1 MESVVRVLGAIA
13 RNRPLARVL
22 LAYAVFAAT
31 QNAAWI
37 GMLVYAFAQGG
48 ATAAGVVAVMQ
59 LGPAA
64 LVAPLAA
71 GLADRRAPSH
81 VLAGGYVVQVTG
93 MLATAVAI
101 AANVAP
107 AAYAAAVVASVA
119 VATTRPAQAV
129 VVPALVSSAEELT
142 AANAVTGWVESAG
155 AVASSLVAGILLAV
169 AGPGWVFGVAGL
181 AGLASVGLA
190 GTVRGVRPP
199 TGDDEPGGLAE
210 LLAGLRVVAGQPAPR
225 LLTGLLTAQWV
236 LVGAL
241 DLLFVVLAVDV
252 LHRGQGWVGYLN
264 TAYCAGGVV
273 AGAAGV
279 VMVGRRLG
287 PPILGSVLLVGAAL
301 GLTALLTSAPATL
314 GLLVAVGGGRA
325 LFSVATRSL
334 LQRAVPADVVGRV
347 FGVVEGLAMAG
358 LAVGSLLVPLLVAVG
373 GPVAAV
379 VGTAALLPV
388 VGLVRG
394 RAVLALDAAADVPV
408 VEIALFRS
416 LSVFRFL
423 PGPQLEGLARSARRR
438 ELRPGEVLIRQG
450 DEGDRFYAVV
460 DGGMDVTVNGAA
472 AGRMV
477 RGDGFGEIALVRRV
491 PRTATVTAA
500 VPSTVL
506 ALDRED
512 FLAALTGHTATER
525 TTIGLADE
533 RLQADGRRERF
544 PVEDGPGAAPA

>member
-1 MESVVRVLGAIA
+1 MESVVRVVRAIA
-13 RNRPLARVL
+13 DNRPLARVV

-48 ATAAGVVAVMQ
+48 ATTAGVVAVVQ

-71 GLADRRAPSH
+71 GLADRRAPSL
-81 VLAGGYVVQVTG
+81 VLAGGYLVQVVG
-93 MLATAVAI
+93 MLATASAI
-101 AANVAP
+101 AADVP
-107 AAYAAAVVASVA
+107 SAAYAAAVVASVA

-129 VVPALVSSAEELT
+129 VVPTLVSSAEELT
-142 AANAVTGWVESAG
+142 AANALTGWVESAG
-155 AVASSLVAGILLAV
+155 GVASSLVAGILLAV
-169 AGPGWVFGVAGL
+169 AGPGWVFTAAGL

-199 TGDDEPGGLAE
+199 MGDDEAGGLAE
-210 LLAGLRVVAGQPAPR
+210 LLAGLRVVAGQRAPR

-279 VMVGRRLG
+279 VLVGRRLG
-287 PPILGSVLLVGAAL
+287 PPILGAVLLVGAAL

-314 GLLVAVGGGRA
+314 VLLAVVGGGRA
-325 LFSVATRSL
+325 LFAVATRSL
-334 LQRAVPADVVGRV
+334 LQRAVPTHVLGRV
-347 FGVVEGLAMAG
+347 FGAVEGLAMAG
-358 LAVGSLLVPLLVAVG
+358 LAVGSLLVPLLVAAG

-379 VGTAALLPV
+379 LGTAALLPV

-394 RAVLALDAAADVPV
+394 RALLALDAAADVPV
-408 VEIALFRS
+408 VEIALLRS
-416 LSVFRFL
+416 LRVFRFL
-423 PGPQLEGLARSARRR
+423 PGPQLEGLARSVRRL
-438 ELRPGEVLIRQG
+438 ELCPGEVLIR
-450 DEGDRFYAVV
+450 EGDDGNRFYAVV
-460 DGGMDVTVNGAA
+460 DGGLDVTVRGAA
-472 AGRMV
+472 AGRLA
-477 RGDGFGEIALVRRV
+477 RGDGFGEIALLKSV
-491 PRTATVTAA
+491 PRTATVQAA

-506 ALDRED
+506 ALDRD
-512 FLAALTGHTATER
+512 RFLTAVTGHAATER
-525 TTIGLADE
+525 TTVGLADE
-533 RLQADGRRERF
+533 RLEADRRREGWA
-544 PVEDGPGAAPA
+544 VDGDAGGAPA

>member
-1 MESVVRVLGAIA
+1 MESVVRVVGAIA
-13 RNRPLARVL
+13 SNRPLARVV

-48 ATAAGVVAVMQ
+48 ATTAGVVAVVQ

-71 GLADRRAPSH
+71 GLADRRAPSL
-81 VLAGGYVVQVTG
+81 VLAGGYLVQVIG
-93 MLATAVAI
+93 MLATAIAI
-101 AANVAP
+101 AVDVAP
-107 AAYAAAVVASVA
+107 AAYATAVVASVA

-155 AVASSLVAGILLAV
+155 AVASSLVTGILLAV
-169 AGPGWVFGVAGL
+169 SGPGWVFAAAGL
-181 AGLASVGLA
+181 AGLASVALA
-190 GTVRGVRPP
+190 GGVRGVRPP
-199 TGDDEPGGLAE
+199 MGDDEAGGLATV
-210 LLAGLRVVAGQPAPR
+210 LAGLRVVTGLPAPR
-225 LLTGLLTAQWV
+225 LLSGLLTAQWV

-273 AGAAGV
+273 AGVAGV
-279 VMVGRRLG
+279 VLVGRRLG
-287 PPILGSVLLVGAAL
+287 PPILVSVLVVGAAL
-301 GLTALLTSAPATL
+301 GLTALLTSAPAAL
-314 GLLVAVGGGRA
+314 GLLAAVGGGRA
-325 LFSVATRSL
+325 LFAVATRSL

-388 VGLVRG
+388 IGLVRG
-394 RAVLALDAAADVPV
+394 RALLALDAAADVPV
-408 VEIALFRS
+408 VEIALLRS
-416 LSVFRFL
+416 LRVFRLL
-423 PGPQLEGLARSARRR
+423 PGPQLEGLARSVRRR
-438 ELRPGEVLIRQG
+438 ELRPGEVLIREG

-460 DGGMDVTVNGAA
+460 DGGLDVTVHGAA

-477 RGDGFGEIALVRRV
+477 RGDGVGEIALLRRV

-512 FLAALTGHTATER
+512 FLAAVTGHTATER
-525 TTIGLADE
+525 TTVGLADE
-533 RLQADGRRERF
+533 RLEADRRRERF
-544 PVEDGPGAAPA
+544 PVDGDPGAAPA

>member
-1 MESVVRVLGAIA
+1 MEPVVRVVSAIA

-37 GMLVYAFAQGG
+37 GMLVYAFAHGG
-48 ATAAGVVAVMQ
+48 ATTAGVVAVVQ

-71 GLADRRAPSH
+71 GLADRRAPSR
-81 VLAGGYVVQVTG
+81 VLAGGYLVQVVG
-93 MLATAVAI
+93 MLATASAI
-101 AANVAP
+101 AADVP
-107 AAYAAAVVASVA
+107 SAAYAAAVVASVA

-129 VVPALVSSAEELT
+129 VVPTLVSSAEELT
-142 AANAVTGWVESAG
+142 AANALTGWVESAG
-155 AVASSLVAGILLAV
+155 GVASSLVAGILLAV
-169 AGPGWVFGVAGL
+169 AGPGWVFTAAGL

-199 TGDDEPGGLAE
+199 MGDDEAGGLAE
-210 LLAGLRVVAGQPAPR
+210 LLAGLRVVAGQRAPR

-279 VMVGRRLG
+279 VLVGRRLG
-287 PPILGSVLLVGAAL
+287 PPILGAVLLVGAAL

-314 GLLVAVGGGRA
+314 VLLAVVGGGRA
-325 LFSVATRSL
+325 LFAVATRSL
-334 LQRAVPADVVGRV
+334 LQRAVPTHVLGRV
-347 FGVVEGLAMAG
+347 FGAVEGLAMAG
-358 LAVGSLLVPLLVAVG
+358 LAVGSLLVPLLVAAG

-379 VGTAALLPV
+379 LGTAALLPV
-388 VGLVRG
+388 IGLVRG
-394 RAVLALDAAADVPV
+394 RALLALDAAADVPV
-408 VEIALFRS
+408 VEIALLRS
-416 LSVFRFL
+416 LRVFRFL
-423 PGPQLEGLARSARRR
+423 PGPQLEGLARSVRRL
-438 ELRPGEVLIRQG
+438 ELCPGEVLIR
-450 DEGDRFYAVV
+450 EGDDGNRFYAVV
-460 DGGMDVTVNGAA
+460 DGGLDVTVRGAA
-472 AGRMV
+472 AGRLA
-477 RGDGFGEIALVRRV
+477 RGDGFGEIALLKSV
-491 PRTATVTAA
+491 PRTATVQAA

-506 ALDRED
+506 ALDRD
-512 FLAALTGHTATER
+512 RFLTAVTGHAATER
-525 TTIGLADE
+525 TTVGLADE
-533 RLQADGRRERF
+533 RLEADRRREGWA
-544 PVEDGPGAAPA
+544 VDGDAGGAPA